1 MTDYQ
6 PSALAKEMIRYLD
19 CPCKVFAPMA
29 DDDPLLAAYEEAR
42 QEGLREGFTPV
53 LVKVDDTLMECLVM
67 NADEENEPDFTLSAV
82 RAYRARL
89 LSEALP
95 DGKDCLQEWEMQRR
109 EEAEDDGFP
118 WDDVLGERTGGEP
131 NDRFSAYW
139 NYETSLTDEVILAMI
154 PTDKAW
160 QVFAWLPMGNWND
173 CPDTP
178 ELMAVA
184 KRWQEAFGAVPAC
197 ISHDELEFLLPAPV
211 SDPNAAQK
219 LALEQYAF
227 CPDRVEQCEED
238 GSVGKLADSLTKSTV
253 WYFWWD

>member
-6 PSALAKEMIRYLD
+6 PSALAKEMMRYFD
-19 CPCKVFAPMA
+19 CPCKVFAPME
-29 DDDPLLAAYEEAR
+29 DDDPLLAAYEDAR

-95 DGKDCLQEWEMQRR
+95 EGKDCLGEWETQRR
-109 EEAEDDGFP
+109 EEAQEDGFS

-139 NYETSLTDEVILAMI
+139 NYETSFTDEVILAKV

-178 ELMAVA
+178 ALGGPCLYQPRRAGVPA
-184 KRWQEAFGAVPAC
+184 ACAGGGPKCRPGTCAGAVR
-197 ISHDELEFLLPAPV
+197 LLPGPGGAV
-211 SDPNAAQK
+211 
-219 LALEQYAF
+219 
-227 CPDRVEQCEED
+227 
-238 GSVGKLADSLTKSTV
+238 
-253 WYFWWD
+253 